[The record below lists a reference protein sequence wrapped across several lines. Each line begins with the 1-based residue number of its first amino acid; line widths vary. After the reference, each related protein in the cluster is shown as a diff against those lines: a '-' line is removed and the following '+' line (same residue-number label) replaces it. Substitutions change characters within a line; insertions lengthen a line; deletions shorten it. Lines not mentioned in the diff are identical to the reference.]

1 MGNMSPTILKVYL
14 SLASPL
20 LARIPLKERKL
31 LEGIAR
37 EMLTGIDKKNIAFL
51 TPTASK
57 SLQTMRG
64 LQLLHK
70 ATRPS
75 GLLPA
80 CCKSAFEF
88 NLLPGLPI
96 RIAAQ
101 TGKTRG
107 IPLCLLPQEE
117 IQRMRRKRKIT
128 AVEAGA
134 CISEINSGLAR

>member
-70 ATRPS
+70 AI
-75 GLLPA
+75 GQVA
-80 CCKSAFEF
+80 CCQPAVNQLL
-88 NLLPGLPI
+88 NLTFSLASPLGSLHK
-96 RIAAQ
+96 Q
-101 TGKTRG
+101 GKQGASLCVCYHRKKFRG
-107 IPLCLLPQEE
+107 
-117 IQRMRRKRKIT
+117 
-128 AVEAGA
+128 
-134 CISEINSGLAR
+134 